1 MLNPSDHPP
10 ESQERLQFL
19 RQLLYRYPLA
29 FWGGLWFVLMI
40 VSGVAAIGLLNP
52 GRIEP
57 EASLPSPTLSTVLE
71 SVAKPEPPPSV
82 AKPEPLPSV
91 STPASASTFIT
102 EPTTVRE
109 SPSKKDLPL
118 SLFGGIA
125 LGCAVGSLLIT
136 QALKGSS
143 QPRQSSRRAK
153 PGATVRK
160 KRRHPPQ
167 NSRPVSRTVQ
177 LVNPQPNF
185 RTQPNP
191 QPTTN
196 NVFIP
201 VTVMPPEASHPLDGS
216 SESLADLL
224 DLRKRQSLASIMR
237 GK

>member
-10 ESQERLQFL
+10 EPQERLQFL
-19 RQLLYRYPLA
+19 RQLLYQHPLA
-29 FWGGLWFVLMI
+29 FWGGLWFVLI
-40 VSGVAAIGLLNP
+40 TVSGVAAIGLLNP
-52 GRIEP
+52 GPIEQ
-57 EASLPSPTLSTVLE
+57 EASVPSPTVSTIQE
-71 SVAKPEPPPSV
+71 SVAKKSEPS
-82 AKPEPLPSV
+82 EPSV
-91 STPASASTFIT
+91 STPESASTFIS

-153 PGATVRK
+153 PGTTVRK

-167 NSRPVSRTVQ
+167 SSRPVSRTVQ
-177 LVNPQPNF
+177 LVNPQPNVQ
-185 RTQPNP
+185 TQPN
-191 QPTTN
+191 QQSTTN
-196 NVFIP
+196 NAFTP
-201 VTVMPPEASHPLDGS
+201 VTVLPPEASHPLDGG